1 MFKSKVKKNT
11 VSKTSEI
18 LSKEQPFSYREAYNA
33 LRTNFNFAS
42 LDGQLKTIAITS
54 TIPGEGKTTF
64 SINLAISMIE
74 MGKKVLL
81 IDADLRNPSIHRYLR
96 LRQQEIIGLSH
107 LLSSKHKLTESVGH
121 LEKLKL
127 DIVLSGPIPPNPVE
141 LLSSGNFDKI
151 LEEAKG
157 EYDLIIIDTP
167 PVGIVTDASVISQFA
182 DGVIVVVGQGKPTVN
197 QIKKTKSNLER
208 VNANVIGSVLNN
220 YDSRKDNKSSGDD
233 YFYYY
238 GNGE

>member
-1 MFKSKVKKNT
+1 MFNSKVKKNT
-11 VSKTSEI
+11 ISKTSEI
-18 LSKEQPFSYREAYNA
+18 LTSEQPFSYREAYNA
-33 LRTNFNFAS
+33 LRTNFNFAT
-42 LDGQLKTIAITS
+42 LDGQLKSIVITS
-54 TIPGEGKTTF
+54 TIPSEGKTTF

-107 LLSSKHKLTESVGH
+107 LLSSKHKLSDSVGH
-121 LEKLKL
+121 LEKLNL
-127 DIVLSGPIPPNPVE
+127 DIILSGPIPPNPVE
-141 LLSSGNFDKI
+141 LLSSGNFEKI
-151 LEEAKG
+151 LDEAQA

-167 PVGIVTDASVISQFA
+167 PAGIVTDASVISQYV
-182 DGVIVVVGQGKPTVN
+182 DGVIVVVGQGKPTID
-197 QIKKTKSNLER
+197 QLKKTKSNLDR
-208 VNANVIGSVLNN
+208 VNAHVIGAVLNN
-220 YDSRKDNKSSGDD
+220 YDSRKDSKSSRDD